1 MKQTELR
8 KIIKEEID
16 KILSE
21 SKIKYRGKF
30 SVRKG
35 SGNSAKDW
43 KKYIEKIPGIE
54 KISIYPSAYVNHTA
68 IDIIVNNKQAISK
81 IIKAWR
87 NYGIN
92 WPEASD
98 FVQISDYT
106 PLN

>member
-1 MKQTELR
+1 MKKSEL
-8 KIIKEEID
+8 KQLIKEELQN
-16 KILSE
+16 ILLE
-21 SKIKYRGKF
+21 SKTRYRGKF

-43 KKYIEKIPGIE
+43 KKYIEKISGIE
-54 KISIYPSAYVNHTA
+54 KISIYPSAYVNHPA

-81 IIKAWR
+81 IIKSWR

-106 PLN
+106 ALN